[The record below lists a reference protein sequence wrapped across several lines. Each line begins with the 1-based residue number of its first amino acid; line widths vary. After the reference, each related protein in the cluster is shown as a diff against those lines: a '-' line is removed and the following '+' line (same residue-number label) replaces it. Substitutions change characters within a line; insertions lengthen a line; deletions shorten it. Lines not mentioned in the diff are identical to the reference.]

1 MDWRAL
7 ALALVPMAGTGL
19 FLGLSMM
26 TATHL
31 RAEGAGLAWLP
42 WTRAL
47 LLALGGLWSW
57 SLGARLVLR
66 PRAGW
71 ARTSAAL
78 GCWSLAMACVAGAW
92 VLLLFVW

>member
-1 MDWRAL
+1 
-7 ALALVPMAGTGL
+7 
-19 FLGLSMM
+19 GLSMM

-47 LLALGGLWSW
+47 LLGLGGLWSW
-57 SLGARLVLR
+57 SLGTRLVLR

-71 ARTSAAL
+71 ARASAAL